1 MTIRPVAARILIA
14 LVVVNAA
21 AGVTALVVSSDKQIG
36 SFEGHIFLTTLAA
49 SMAAFTILPCL
60 LSYERGLAKPLAGLG
75 IAASLVTLG
84 VLVTLI
90 WTDNPPDDLWSSTV
104 SAAAVSLG
112 LALVNL
118 LTLATLPRSNEWVRL
133 AAYALT
139 ALPPPRS
146 SPSSGMTIPATQ
158 GFASS
163 RPLPSC
169 SRLPECW
176 HPSCNA
182 WRETRL
188 MPVNRQSATV
198 PTAAAGLSARG
209 RRPIATPVAPASA
222 SGLSKIGLLTDS

>member
-139 ALPPPRS
+139 AL
-146 SPSSGMTIPATQ
+146 
-158 GFASS
+158 
-163 RPLPSC
+163 
-169 SRLPECW
+169 
-176 HPSCNA
+176 
-182 WRETRL
+182 
-188 MPVNRQSATV
+188 
-198 PTAAAGLSARG
+198 TAAQVIAVVWNDDPSDARL
-209 RRPIATPVAPASA
+209 RVLAATAIVLAA
-222 SGLSKIGLLTDS
+222 SGVLAPILQRMAGDEVNASQPAVRYCPNCGSRIVGEGKTADCHACGARFSIRFE